1 MKRYLKML
9 IVFLPALLWVN
20 AEGDPLD
27 VYEMATENNIFVG
40 ARAAGMGGAQI
51 AAGDDG
57 SSIWYNP
64 ALLSRIRR
72 IELSGAL
79 THQRFFNQTIYGMV
93 NSNQAQLNNTRLSSI
108 WAVFPVPVEQGG
120 LAFALAANRIKS
132 FDRIFRFENKPGW
145 FESGTGSGIGGG
157 EDDIGGLWVYSIGS
171 GIEVSR
177 RTSLGI
183 SLDLY
188 SGNDKYSYI
197 EDEITD
203 SSFTS
208 IRWELKDSYSGY
220 SAKVGL
226 AYSVNPHAHFG
237 AAIKFPTSLTVE
249 QEESIYRGEYKYT
262 LPFSFGVGALFVIRD
277 LLITGDINY
286 TDYTQLEYVS
296 GLELA
301 DAHNDVKLHYH
312 DVIAMNLG
320 LEYFLPKWGL
330 TLRTGYCV
338 DPIPFTYFTL
348 DDDLDVFTVGFGYL
362 LDRTLKLDVAVN
374 FLNWTRCDP
383 YFNDVGT
390 VEKYKAQRV
399 FLGFTYRI

>member
-1 MKRYLKML
+1 MNRYLKML
-9 IVFLPALLWVN
+9 IAFLPVLLFVN
-20 AEGDPLD
+20 AEGDALD
-27 VYEMATENNIFVG
+27 VYEMAAENNIFVG

-51 AAGDDG
+51 AACDDG

-64 ALLSRIRR
+64 ALLSRMRR
-72 IELSGAL
+72 IELSGSL
-79 THQRFFNQTIYGMV
+79 THQRFFNQTTYGAV
-93 NSNQAQLNNTRLSSI
+93 TSNQAQLNNTRLSSI

-120 LAFALAANRIKS
+120 LAFGIAANRIKS
-132 FDRIFRFENKPGW
+132 FDRMFRFEDQPGW
-145 FESGTGSGIGGG
+145 FESGTGIGIGGG

-171 GIEVSR
+171 GIEISR

-188 SGNDKYSYI
+188 DGYDQYSYL

-208 IRWELKDSYSGY
+208 ERWELKDNYSGY

-226 AYSVNPHAHFG
+226 AYSANPNAHFG
-237 AAIKFPTSLTVE
+237 AVIKFPTSLTVE
-249 QEESIYRGEYKYT
+249 QQESFNYGEYKYK
-262 LPFSFGVGALFVIRD
+262 LPFSFGVGALFAIRD

-286 TDYTQLEYVS
+286 TDYTQLEYTN

-301 DAHNDVKLHYH
+301 DAHNDVKLYYR
-312 DVIAMNLG
+312 DVIAVNLG

-330 TLRTGYCV
+330 TLRTGYSV

-374 FLNWTRCDP
+374 FLNWTRRDP
-383 YFNDVGT
+383 YFNGVGT
-390 VEKYKAQRV
+390 VEEYKAQRV